1 MQRKYKL
8 VIDVMNLTKKD
19 LRNLVY
25 KKRKELDKDIK
36 SDWDL
41 TIFKKLL
48 ENEAYK
54 NAAVIFAYVSF
65 GGEVDTINFIKK
77 ALSDG
82 KTICVPK
89 VISKKEGMEAYKITN
104 LNDLEKGYY
113 GIPEPKNHCQLI
125 NPSDINL
132 IIMPGVAFDKANG
145 RIGYGGGFYDR
156 YLKRVTSRTRKI
168 ALAHTFQVFDSIPT
182 NEFDEKVDFIITN

>member
-1 MQRKYKL
+1 
-8 VIDVMNLTKKD
+8 MNLTKKD

-25 KKRKELDKDIK
+25 KNRKELDKDIK

-48 ENEAYK
+48 ESEAYK
-54 NAAVIFAYVSF
+54 KASVIFTYISF
-65 GGEVDTINFIKK
+65 GCEVDTINFIKK
-77 ALSDG
+77 ALSDN

-89 VISKKEGMEAYKITN
+89 VISKIEGMEAYKITS

-113 GIPEPKNHCQLI
+113 GILEPKNHCQLI
-125 NPSDINL
+125 NPSEINL
-132 IIMPGVAFDKANG
+132 IIMPGVAFDKTNG

-156 YLKRVTSRTRKI
+156 YLKRVTSGTRKI
-168 ALAHTFQVFDSIPT
+168 ALAYTFQVFDSIPT
-182 NEFDEKVDFIITN
+182 DEFDEKVDFIITN

>member
-1 MQRKYKL
+1 
-8 VIDVMNLTKKD
+8 MNLTKKD

-25 KKRKELDKDIK
+25 KNRSELNINIK

-41 TIFKKLL
+41 IIFKKLL
-48 ENEAYK
+48 ENEFYK
-54 NAAVIFAYVSF
+54 SASVIFTYVSF
-65 GGEVDTINFIKK
+65 GGEVDTVNFIKK

-82 KTICVPK
+82 KTICIPK
-89 VISKKEGMEAYKITN
+89 VISKKEGMEAYKITS

-113 GIPEPKNHCQLI
+113 GILEPKNHCQLI

-156 YLKRVTSRTRKI
+156 YLKRVSSVTKKI
-168 ALAHTFQVFDSIPT
+168 ALAYAFQVFDSIPT
-182 NEFDEKVDFIITN
+182 DEFDEKVDLIITN